1 MYPCGYGYFPLQ
13 NKNYVFEMVRL
24 YDKRISHVG
33 YLNKVFKT
41 KEEACDFYSKKFPH
55 MRKIN
60 ITVSNISEFDPETN
74 LAYIIREDHGIDATL

>member
-1 MYPCGYGYFPLQ
+1 MYPCGYGYFPIQ

-41 KEEACDFYSKKFPH
+41 KEEACDFYSNKFPH
-55 MRKIN
+55 MRKMNTTI
-60 ITVSNISEFDPETN
+60 SNISEFDPETN
-74 LAYIIREDHGIDATL
+74 LAYIIREDHGIVSMP